1 MPLGRSA
8 NLPIQPLLSLRSTQ
22 QRGGFSLCAGGRR
35 QFHRGRP
42 PIAGPTARSRSAL
55 RNIPEKT
62 WGLSRNSSLLS
73 HKTRLLFRPSAQL
86 FFPLHRFGAR
96 ISRRAYSSRAV
107 FSALQPMRFGVVVVF
122 SPPADN
128 SSGHCPLLPSVNRGF
143 LCLPHGTKAENDNF
157 ETHSHRIHPA
167 RYIFSFI
174 LIAHRQKSSTF
185 ATY

>member
-8 NLPIQPLLSLRSTQ
+8 NLPIQPLPSLRSTQ

-42 PIAGPTARSRSAL
+42 LIACTTARSCSAL
-55 RNIPEKT
+55 RSISAKT

-73 HKTRLLFRPSAQL
+73 HKIRPLFRASSHLFSPPPLWCAQQPQGL
-86 FFPLHRFGAR
+86 PVVHH
-96 ISRRAYSSRAV
+96 

-128 SSGHCPLLPSVNRGF
+128 SSGHRPLLPSVKRGF

-167 RYIFSFI
+167 R
-174 LIAHRQKSSTF
+174 
-185 ATY
+185 

>member
-8 NLPIQPLLSLRSTQ
+8 NLPNKPLLSLRSAQ

-42 PIAGPTARSRSAL
+42 LIACTTARSCSAL
-55 RNIPEKT
+55 RSISAKT
-62 WGLSRNSSLLS
+62 WGLSRNCSLLS
-73 HKTRLLFRPSAQL
+73 HKTRLLFRASSHLFLPSPFQCAGQSL
-86 FFPLHRFGAR
+86 GLPVVRH
-96 ISRRAYSSRAV
+96 

-122 SPPADN
+122 SPPAVN
-128 SSGHCPLLPSVNRGF
+128 SSGHRPLLPSVNRGF

-157 ETHSHRIHPA
+157 EIHSRRIHPA
-167 RYIFSFI
+167 RHIFSFI

>member
-1 MPLGRSA
+1 MRRWSTAVSPRSSTDCMHNRKIVLGFAKHIRE
-8 NLPIQPLLSLRSTQ
+8 NMGT
-22 QRGGFSLCAGGRR
+22 F
-35 QFHRGRP
+35 
-42 PIAGPTARSRSAL
+42 
-55 RNIPEKT
+55 
-62 WGLSRNSSLLS
+62 
-73 HKTRLLFRPSAQL
+73 AQL
-86 FFPLHRFGAR
+86 FPAFSQNSATFSAFFPLFSPLDRFGAR
-96 ISRRAYSSRAV
+96 NSRRAYPSCAV
-107 FSALQPMRFGVVVVF
+107 FSALHPMRFGVVVVF

-128 SSGHCPLLPSVNRGF
+128 SSGHRPLLPSVKRGF